1 VVNEFVEYLKV
12 EKGASSNTVSSYK
25 RDIERFLNFVKKD
38 VKKIEYKDIVE
49 FLRNERREV
58 SPQTVARRI
67 SSIRTFFKF
76 LIREGYIENDPTSNI
91 KTPKLS
97 RELPDVISIEEV
109 ERLLKMPATTLKQ
122 KREKAVIELMYA
134 TGLRVSELANLKM
147 EDLNLE
153 YGFLKCKG
161 KRSKE
166 RIVPIGRKAKEAVM
180 DYLRNLPYEPYFVF
194 EVRKGRPITRVGL
207 WKMIKRRS
215 FQAGIRKNISPHT
228 LRHSFATHLLE
239 RGADLRSIQELLGH
253 KNISTTQIYTH
264 ITKKRL
270 KELHRIYHPRP

>member
-1 VVNEFVEYLKV
+1 MVNEFVEYLKV